1 MATRLRILSTTLRQP
16 LYRVYIDDADYVGSP
31 IDVSA
36 ADDLFTADWFGDGNN
51 VLDAI
56 KGSRVDFTI
65 GVTSATEAALESFYL
80 DLLSAAEERFTMR
93 IDYNSG
99 LPAAPDQLWWCGYV
113 TADGTGFQDIAPPYY
128 FKVSAVDGIARLKSV
143 PYKDDSGPTDVPYG
157 NLTTLTHI
165 LNILNQGVLPSLYFG
180 GSDVFLRTS
189 VNWTDTTIGTPDAT
203 KCPLA
208 YSRISGVIFAKE
220 ETTNNVSEYTF
231 ESCYSVLKKIL
242 ENWQCRILFS
252 EGCWRIEQF
261 AERSQDNFFERRF
274 SKAGT
279 LLSSTNLAAYDTNIT
294 QLNKEARFAGGVFN
308 HLPPLRRVVANWDHK
323 ALKNQLADAAGKWI
337 IGSGAINSVT
347 IKDIDTDSDTY
358 FLITGSVYMR
368 LDLADTYTI
377 PWRYIIGL
385 KVQKST
391 KFLTSNTYSVQNGS
405 GQYLQQ
411 VGRDP
416 NPPEWGSVDNYYDI
430 STDFITSD
438 QATVIIPFN
447 IVTPVPPTGS
457 DDISVIF
464 NPLNAYDLE
473 ENVMLSPALIEW
485 TVNNP
490 EFYIFKTTDPDTL
503 FEIEREYV
511 AENDDVGNS
520 DDIEFKMAIGSNTQ
534 TWAFSKIQ
542 TSANA
547 STWTD
552 STTGWKRGTAAAAG
566 EFGDL
571 WVQQAMALRKT
582 PPQTYTGSVWSQ
594 GLGAHSRFIMPDD
607 TAWLMSRI
615 TFYARENIWRG
626 EWHRAGVNDTDIT
639 ILPPRKKGGTL
650 GGQVKPPGFV
660 ISRDTLFPSADNL
673 ASSPGRAALTILTAN
688 FTSATIAAGTV
699 TSIPVSIPLGGG
711 AYVEDDDIFVI
722 NPQTG
727 DIFPFTVSVTSL
739 ESDTAIAVT
748 STTIPKALPMGSK
761 VVYSTMNKHIS
772 GKSSLPAPVNGY
784 IMRAASSKWDAYG
797 GTNDGWPLVWDST
810 SGWIEE
816 RLGADGIQN
825 GVLTN
830 AKLANMPANAV
841 KLNRFTVSSDP
852 QDATSADLTEETTPA
867 AGDFLLG
874 WESGGNIRK
883 FDVGDLPYLTTNQ
896 TITLTGDVTGS
907 GTTSIV
913 ANIAAGVVGPTEL
926 ANTAVT
932 PGSYTNASITVDAQ
946 GRITSAANG
955 SGGGVTGSGAANHIA
970 YWTGASAIAH
980 DASNLV
986 WDASNNEFGIRTSD
1000 PAAVMHIAGVNDQ
1013 IIPGLLVEGSPSGNL
1028 NISFRN
1034 NTNTSSSNML
1044 VEVRSGGTS
1053 AGDPAIQFTT
1063 GSGGEIWAV
1072 GIDNSDSDKFR
1083 IIKGTTP
1090 SSSTSGITV
1099 TTDASSKVG
1108 INTTSPAAYIHVGV
1122 PTGTSDEGLRVL
1134 GNLSGTLSTLL
1145 SNANAINGGANAIHN
1160 ISVGGT
1166 SAGDPAVQ
1174 FAVTGGS
1181 TWAVGVDNSDSDK
1194 FKVRPAANPSSGGAT
1209 GITVTTTGNHGFN
1222 NAAPIHP
1229 IDVTG
1234 TSRATTF
1241 VNISGAPSVSL
1252 GSGAGSG
1259 SGGSVGATLGGQNG
1273 FYVSFTT
1280 GSSTTNNGPIM
1291 QVTYSTNYPTG
1302 AFVTFSAGNAIA
1314 ATDIGKFY
1322 ISSSGNVSFTLTANG
1337 KLSTLTPYNL
1347 YFTIMGY

>member
-65 GVTSATEAALESFYL
+65 GVTSATEAALEAFYL

-99 LPAAPDQLWWCGYV
+99 LPAATDELWWCGYV

-128 FKVSAVDGIARLKSV
+128 FKVSAVDGLARLKGV
-143 PYKDDSGPTDVPYG
+143 PYKDDSGPSDVPFG
-157 NLTTLTHI
+157 NLPVLTHI
-165 LNILNQGVLPSLYFG
+165 LNILNEGVLPSLYFG

-189 VNWTDTTIGTPDAT
+189 VNWTDTTIGTPDAA

-208 YSRISGVIFAKE
+208 HSRINGVIFAKE
-220 ETTNNVSEYTF
+220 ETTNNASEYTF
-231 ESCYSVLKKIL
+231 ESCYTVLKKIL

-368 LDLADTYTI
+368 LDLADIYTI

-457 DDISVIF
+457 HDITVIF

-473 ENVMLSPALIEW
+473 ENVMITPALIEW

-520 DDIEFKMAIGSNTQ
+520 DEVEFNMAIGSNTQ

-571 WVQQAMALRKT
+571 WAQQAMALRKT

-639 ILPPRKKGGTL
+639 ILPPRKKGGSL
-650 GGQVKPPGFV
+650 GGQVKVPGFV
-660 ISRDTLFPSADNL
+660 ISRDTLFPAADNL
-673 ASSPGRAALTILTAN
+673 ASSPGRAAMTILTAN

-727 DIFPFTVSVTSL
+727 DIFPFTVAVTSL

-748 STTIPKALPMGSK
+748 STTIAKALPKGST

-797 GTNDGWPLVWDST
+797 GTNDGWPLVWDT
-810 SGWIEE
+810 TNGWIEE

-825 GVLTN
+825 GVVSNT
-830 AKLANMPANAV
+830 KLANMPANTV
-841 KLNRFTVSSDP
+841 KLNRFIASSDP

-867 AGDFLLG
+867 AGHFLLG
-874 WESGGNIRK
+874 WGSSGNLRK
-883 FDVGDLPYLTTNQ
+883 FDVGDLPNQ
-896 TITLTGDVTGS
+896 LITLSGDVTGS
-907 GTTSIV
+907 GTSSIV
-913 ANIAAGVVGPTEL
+913 TNIAAGVVGPTEL

-932 PGSYTNASITVDAQ
+932 PGSYTNPNITVDAQ
-946 GRITSAANG
+946 GRITAASNG
-955 SGGGVTGSGAANHIA
+955 SVGGVTGSGSAGHIA
-970 YWTGASAIAH
+970 FWTS
-980 DASNLV
+980 ASNLSFDSTQLF
-986 WDASNNEFGIRTSD
+986 WDNANNRLGI
-1000 PAAVMHIAGVNDQ
+1000 G
-1013 IIPGLLVEGSPSGNL
+1013 
-1028 NISFRN
+1028 
-1034 NTNTSSSNML
+1034 TNS
-1044 VEVRSGGTS
+1044 
-1053 AGDPAIQFTT
+1053 
-1063 GSGGEIWAV
+1063 
-1072 GIDNSDSDKFR
+1072 
-1083 IIKGTTP
+1083 
-1090 SSSTSGITV
+1090 
-1099 TTDASSKVG
+1099 
-1108 INTTSPAAYIHVGV
+1108 
-1122 PTGTSDEGLRVL
+1122 PTGMLHIGAPTVSSLLAINVL
-1134 GNLSGTLSTLL
+1134 GNNSSILNAQI
-1145 SNANAINGGANAIHN
+1145 SNSYNVGGGGHAQLILATGGANA
-1160 ISVGGT
+1160 
-1166 SAGDPAVQ
+1166 GDPHVQ
-1174 FAVTGGS
+1174 FLVSGQN
-1181 TWAVGVDNSDSDK
+1181 TWAVGVDNSDSDN
-1194 FKVRPAANPSSGGAT
+1194 FKVRVGAT
-1209 GITVTTTGNHGFN
+1209 PSNGGVTGLTISVTGNHGIN
-1222 NAAPIHP
+1222 NGTPAHP
-1229 IDVTG
+1229 LDVTG
-1234 TSRATTF
+1234 NARATTLL
-1241 VNISGAPSVSL
+1241 NTSAAPSITL
-1252 GSGAGSG
+1252 GAGAGSG
-1259 SGGSVGATLGGQNG
+1259 SGGSVGSILGGRNG
-1273 FYVSFTT
+1273 FLVTFTT
-1280 GSSTTNNGPIM
+1280 GSSPSANGQIM
-1291 QVTYSTNYPTG
+1291 SVTPSGGTFPT
-1302 AFVTFSAGNAIA
+1302 FMLPTFSPGNTAT
-1314 ATDIGKFY
+1314 ATDLAKFY
-1322 ISSSGNVSFTLTANG
+1322 ISSAGNSSFVITANG
-1337 KLSTLTPYNL
+1337 TLAASTTYSL